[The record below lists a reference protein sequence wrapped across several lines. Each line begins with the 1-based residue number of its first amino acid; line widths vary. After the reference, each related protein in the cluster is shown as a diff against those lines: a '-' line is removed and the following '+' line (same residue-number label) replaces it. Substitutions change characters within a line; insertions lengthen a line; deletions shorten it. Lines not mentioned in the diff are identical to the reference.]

1 MAGRSPPA
9 AFSEAFLARCGGRD
23 RTPSALEPALTTAW
37 ERARNAWPQLPLA
50 PEDFGR
56 YLAERVGD
64 DDVGKALG
72 ALEIEDLYLACGCCL
87 GQREALAAFDRMH
100 LAQIS
105 QFVASFDRGQPFAD
119 EVRQRVSA
127 KLLTGE
133 AGEGPRI
140 GEYTGRGA
148 LGGWVRITATRTA
161 LNLLRTAGERADAP
175 LEEGLAGSADPELE
189 LIKSQA
195 GAEVAQALRRAI
207 PELSADARTL
217 LKLHYVDGLTMDQ
230 IAPMFQ
236 AHRATV
242 ARWIAKARE
251 HLLSATRQ
259 ALAARL
265 GCSGRE
271 VDSLLGLARSQL
283 EISLRQ
289 LLRSDSART

>member
-1 MAGRSPPA
+1 MAGRSPPQ
-9 AFSEAFLARCGGRD
+9 AFSEAFLARRPGGG
-23 RTPSALEPALTTAW
+23 SAPAEWERALAAAW
-37 ERARNAWPQLPLA
+37 ERAQTAWPEIPLA

-56 YLAERVGD
+56 YLAERVGGAD
-64 DDVGKALG
+64 ASQALG
-72 ALEIEDLYLACGCCL
+72 ALEIEDLYLACGCCA
-87 GQREALAAFDRMH
+87 GRREAVAAFDRAH
-100 LAQIS
+100 LSQIP

-127 KLLTGE
+127 KLL
-133 AGEGPRI
+133 AGEGGESPKIR
-140 GEYTGRGA
+140 EYTGRGA

-161 LNLLRTAGERADAP
+161 LNLLRATGDRADSP

-195 GAEVAQALRRAI
+195 GAEVAGALRRAI

-217 LKLHYVDGLTMDQ
+217 LKLHYVDGLSIDQ

-265 GCSGRE
+265 RCTARE
-271 VDSLLGLARSQL
+271 VDSLVGLARSQL

-289 LLRSDSART
+289 LLRSDGART